1 MNQFANRVPFVAGLI
16 LLGAAEGLTGVQ
28 SSQPRPVEHPPKP
41 TRTVRP
47 KPETPEDDCARL
59 KYTDEQQAKIDKI
72 HQNTKA
78 ALDAVEKDEKLR
90 PEQKSAMLEGYRRI
104 ERAEIYDV
112 LTPEQR
118 IEVRKKVRA
127 RRASDQGEQKKQY
140 PPKCRGEP
148 GAGACRKYG
157 RKIPGAPERIQPAA
171 PPITFLNAAW
181 KRAISSCVPTVI
193 RVQVGMT
200 GHTLP
205 IITFCCAMASI
216 TILAGRFV
224 STRKQFDSEG
234 I

>member
-1 MNQFANRVPFVAGLI
+1 M
-16 LLGAAEGLTGVQ
+16 
-28 SSQPRPVEHPPKP
+28 
-41 TRTVRP
+41 
-47 KPETPEDDCARL
+47 

-140 PPKCRGEP
+140 PPK
-148 GAGACRKYG
+148 
-157 RKIPGAPERIQPAA
+157 
-171 PPITFLNAAW
+171 
-181 KRAISSCVPTVI
+181 
-193 RVQVGMT
+193 
-200 GHTLP
+200 
-205 IITFCCAMASI
+205 
-216 TILAGRFV
+216 
-224 STRKQFDSEG
+224 
-234 I
+234 